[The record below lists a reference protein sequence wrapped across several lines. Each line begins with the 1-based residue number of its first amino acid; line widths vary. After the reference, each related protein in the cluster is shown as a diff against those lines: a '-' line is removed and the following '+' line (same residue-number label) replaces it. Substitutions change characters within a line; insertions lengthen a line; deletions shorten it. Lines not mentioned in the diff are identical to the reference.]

1 MNTPYVRKLA
11 ETIDESQDPA
21 WYDSFIRD
29 IYVPLVNC
37 GNLEIQ
43 LSLDDDGEICVDY
56 SVVYDDD
63 TKDVGQTMFRT
74 AWNLAD
80 DLKAYR
86 EVMAPIYKEHGV
98 IDCFQHEAAQ
108 SKPNETVAACQCCGV
123 MVSESHAHGPDNV
136 WLCGECYSS
145 GLVQAAQLLR
155 DNQDSW
161 LKHFGSFDEY
171 DVFEFKA
178 EIMADHPGAV
188 FTFEDV
194 MDLALRLAPSSE
206 SAA

>member
-1 MNTPYVRKLA
+1 MNKLSEHIEGRNREYQNNGEEMRNA
-11 ETIDESQDPA
+11 IRILAHRFDELAHGIEYSNPVQVANSARAIGVHTRDLDRLVSRHREIYAALMALVDLEAGQNKPEETA
-21 WYDSFIRD
+21 
-29 IYVPLVNC
+29 
-37 GNLEIQ
+37 
-43 LSLDDDGEICVDY
+43 
-56 SVVYDDD
+56 
-63 TKDVGQTMFRT
+63 
-74 AWNLAD
+74 
-80 DLKAYR
+80 
-86 EVMAPIYKEHGV
+86 
-98 IDCFQHEAAQ
+98 
-108 SKPNETVAACQCCGV
+108 AACQCCGV
-123 MVSESHAHGPDNV
+123 MVSESDAHGPDNA